1 MRDFTAAAGRL
12 RSLSLGAKL
21 LYTAFTVASIVGLL
35 VSWRLYGAMV
45 QDAGSAG
52 YYAGAAVVAPAPP
65 ATTQADAPAEGPALD
80 LGPELDLPATPEAP
94 RVLVEQIS
102 ERKLLEVT
110 HFHLF
115 SVPVYVLIL
124 AHLWLLAR
132 LPSWLHTAGVVAAV
146 AASGLHMATPWLI
159 RGAPGAA
166 ALMPISGVAM
176 LLSLGAMAVVST
188 VDMWLPRRTRRGEAA
203 PPAEPGPAEP
213 G

>member
-1 MRDFTAAAGRL
+1 MRDFTAASGRL

-21 LYTAFTVASIVGLL
+21 LYSAFTIASVIGLL

-45 QDAGSAG
+45 QDAGAAG
-52 YYAGAAVVAPAPP
+52 YYAGAAVVAPAPAP
-65 ATTQADAPAEGPALD
+65 TQAPAAAEGPALD
-80 LGPELDLPATPEAP
+80 LGPELDLPGAPETP

-132 LPSWLHTAGVVAAV
+132 LPSWLHTAGVAAAV
-146 AASGLHMATPWLI
+146 VASGLHIAAPWLI

-188 VDMWLPRRTRRGEAA
+188 VDMWLPRRSRRSEAA
-203 PPAEPGPAEP
+203 LADEAQ
-213 G
+213 

>member
-1 MRDFTAAAGRL
+1 VRDFTASAGRL

-21 LYTAFTVASIVGLL
+21 LYSAFALASVIGLL

-45 QDAGSAG
+45 QDAGAAA
-52 YYAGAAVVAPAPP
+52 YYAGAPVAAPPPAPTQAPA
-65 ATTQADAPAEGPALD
+65 AAEGPALD
-80 LGPELDLPATPEAP
+80 LGPEIELPGTPEAP

-132 LPSWLHTAGVVAAV
+132 LPSWLHTAGVAAAV
-146 AASGLHMATPWLI
+146 VTSGLHIAAPWLI
-159 RGAPGAA
+159 RSAPGAA

-188 VDMWLPRRTRRGEAA
+188 VDMWLPRRSRRGEAA
-203 PPAEPGPAEP
+203 PADEAQAQ
-213 G
+213 

>member
-1 MRDFTAAAGRL
+1 VRDFTAASGRL

-21 LYTAFTVASIVGLL
+21 LYSAFTIASVIGLL

-45 QDAGSAG
+45 QDAGAAG
-52 YYAGAAVVAPAPP
+52 YYAGAAVVAPAPAP
-65 ATTQADAPAEGPALD
+65 TQAPAAAEGPALD
-80 LGPELDLPATPEAP
+80 LGPELDLPGAPETP

-132 LPSWLHTAGVVAAV
+132 LPSWLHTAGVAAAV
-146 AASGLHMATPWLI
+146 VTSGLHIAAPWLI

-188 VDMWLPRRTRRGEAA
+188 VDMWLPRRSRRSEAA
-203 PPAEPGPAEP
+203 PADEAQ
-213 G
+213 

>member
-1 MRDFTAAAGRL
+1 MRDFAAAAGRL

-21 LYTAFTVASIVGLL
+21 LYTAFTVASVIGLL

-45 QDAGSAG
+45 QDAGAAG
-52 YYAGAAVVAPAPP
+52 YYAGAAVVAPAPAP
-65 ATTQADAPAEGPALD
+65 TQTAAPAEGPALD
-80 LGPELDLPATPEAP
+80 LGPELDLPATPETP

-146 AASGLHMATPWLI
+146 VASGLHMAAPWLI
-159 RGAPGAA
+159 RSAPGAA
-166 ALMPISGVAM
+166 ALMPVSGVAM

-188 VDMWLPRRTRRGEAA
+188 VDMWLPRRSRRGEAA
-203 PPAEPGPAEP
+203 PSADAE
-213 G
+213 